1 MPLLSLFKKKY
12 GDNFTDEI
20 YKDFIDFA
28 YEGIIGLL
36 DFEIRELDFDNS
48 RDFETAEWLIYD
60 ELSRGGISCFLE
72 MFREWEAK

>member
-1 MPLLSLFKKKY
+1 MPLLSLFKKIN
-12 GDNFTDEI
+12 GNNFTNDL
-20 YKDFIDFA
+20 YRDFIDFA

-60 ELSRGGISCFLE
+60 ELAQGGISCFLE

>member
-1 MPLLSLFKKKY
+1 MPLLSLFKKIN
-12 GDNFTDEI
+12 GNNFTNDL
-20 YKDFIDFA
+20 YRDFIDFA

-60 ELSRGGISCFLE
+60 ELAQGGISCFLE
-72 MFREWEAK
+72 MFRDWEAK

>member
-12 GDNFTDEI
+12 GNNFTNDL
-20 YKDFIDFA
+20 YRDFVGFA
-28 YEGIIGLL
+28 FDGVIGLL
-36 DFEIRELDFDNS
+36 DFEIRDLDFDCS

-72 MFREWEAK
+72 MFRDWEAK

>member
-20 YKDFIDFA
+20 YRDFIDFA

-36 DFEIRELDFDNS
+36 DFEIRDLDFDNS
-48 RDFETAEWLIYD
+48 RDFETAENIVY
-60 ELSRGGISCFLE
+60 EEIAASGASCFLE

>member
-12 GDNFTDEI
+12 GNNFTNDL
-20 YKDFIDFA
+20 YRDFVGFA
-28 YEGIIGLL
+28 FDGVIGLL
-36 DFEIRELDFDNS
+36 DFEIRDLDFDNS

-60 ELSRGGISCFLE
+60 ELAQGGISCFLE